1 MFDLFRSREKS
12 VRILLGALLVV
23 VALSMLTYLIPNYD
37 MGSRGNETVIA
48 QVGDEVITTID
59 VQKAVQ
65 TVVKGRQLPPDM
77 LGSYIPQ
84 IIESMVTERAVAYQ
98 AERMGIRIT
107 DADVADA
114 IRSQIPSL
122 FPDGKFVGKEA
133 YAGMLAQQNV
143 SIKEFEHEL
152 KRSLLLSRLRNLAT
166 EGVIALPGEIEAE
179 YRRRNDKTKVEYV
192 RLTNDKY
199 RAEINVTDADLQRQ
213 FQYDGSKYRQPEKR
227 SMSILVADQAKLTEN
242 LTPGDAEL
250 LRAYEQNKESYRVPD
265 RVKVRHILLKTNE
278 KPAAEEPKIKAR
290 AEDLLKQIKAGGN
303 FSELAKKN
311 SEDTGSAEKGGELP
325 DWVTK
330 GQTVPEFEK
339 TAFTLNPGQTSDLVK
354 TQYGYHIVQV
364 LQKETARLKPFAEV
378 RGELAEAY
386 KKQRGSEIMEQI
398 ASRAQSE
405 LQKDPA
411 NPQKVASALGME
423 FYTAE
428 NAAPADPL
436 PGIGVS
442 KIFDDSLMGVKKGE
456 VTQPVALSNV
466 KIAIAVV
473 TAVTPTRPSTLAE
486 VRDKVRDA
494 VVAAR
499 LNDVLMKKANEL
511 VQKANASGS
520 DLKAAAK
527 AMGLEVK
534 VSDDFTRNGAVEG
547 VGSAAYLQ
555 EAFSK
560 PVGAILGPLGIAEG
574 RVVIKVLSHTAADPS
589 QMGEQRIAIRE
600 ELKAR
605 KSRDRS
611 MIFEA
616 GLRQKL
622 LQQGKIKL
630 YQEVIARISQS
641 YRGGV

>member
-37 MGSRGNETVIA
+37 TGSRGNETVVA
-48 QVGDEVITTID
+48 RVGDELITTID

-77 LGSYIPQ
+77 LASYIPQ
-84 IIESMVTERAVAYQ
+84 IIENMVTERAVAYQ
-98 AERMGIRIT
+98 AERMGIQIT

-114 IRSQIPSL
+114 IRTQIPSL
-122 FPDGKFVGKEA
+122 FPEGKFVGKEA

-152 KRSLLLSRLRNLAT
+152 KRSLLLSRLRNLAS
-166 EGVIALPGEIEAE
+166 EGVIALPAEIEAE

-192 RLTNDKY
+192 RLINDKY

-227 SMSILVADQAKLTEN
+227 SMSILVADQAKVTEN
-242 LTPGDAEL
+242 LTLNEAEL

-278 KPAAEEPKIKAR
+278 KPASEEPKIKAR
-290 AEDLLKQIKAGGN
+290 AEELLKQIKAGGN

-339 TAFTLNPGQTSDLVK
+339 TAFAMNPGQTSDLVK
-354 TQYGYHIVQV
+354 TQYGYHILQL
-364 LQKETARLKPFAEV
+364 LQKETARLKPLAEV
-378 RGELAEAY
+378 RNELTEAY

-398 ASRAQSE
+398 ANRAQSE

-411 NPQKVASALGME
+411 NPQKVATALGME

-428 NAAPADPL
+428 NAGPGDPI
-436 PGIGVS
+436 PGVGVS
-442 KIFDDSLMGVKKGE
+442 KVFDDSLIGVKKGE

-473 TAVTPTRPSTLAE
+473 TAVTPARPSTLAE
-486 VRDKVRDA
+486 VRDKVRDT

-499 LNDVLMKKANEL
+499 LSDLLMKKANEL

-555 EAFSK
+555 DAFVK
-560 PVGAILGPLGIAEG
+560 PVGAILGPLGIADG
-574 RVVIKVLSHTAADPS
+574 RVVIKVLSHTPADPS
-589 QMGEQRIAIRE
+589 QMAEQRTAIRE

-622 LQQGKIKL
+622 IQQGKIKL
-630 YQEVIARISQS
+630 YQDVIARVSQG
-641 YRGGV
+641 YRGGA